1 MTIFIVFSI
10 CLDDL
15 KTPVITP
22 CAHVYCRQCIER
34 CLEAVKPPSPPS
46 CPLCRRQVEKSQLL
60 EAGNYDEESDKTE
73 DATLAAMKDIMVKHT
88 SSKVDAALKEILRIQ
103 RDMPDDKIIVVSQFT
118 SFLSMIQP
126 LLDERAMSYTRL
138 DGTMSHMD
146 RSEVVKN
153 FQRREPRAPR
163 ILLLSLKAGGVGLNL
178 TAGNNL
184 LKFLT

>member
-1 MTIFIVFSI
+1 
-10 CLDDL
+10 
-15 KTPVITP
+15 
-22 CAHVYCRQCIER
+22 
-34 CLEAVKPPSPPS
+34 
-46 CPLCRRQVEKSQLL
+46 
-60 EAGNYDEESDKTE
+60 
-73 DATLAAMKDIMVKHT
+73 MVKHT

-178 TAGNNL
+178 TAGHNL
-184 LKFLT
+184 LKFVT